1 MNSREK
7 LADILIV
14 YSISTSSHV
23 TYLLRKYM
31 NIFINTFPVYN
42 ATSHILTHLVP
53 MTNERRMVRAV
64 THFA

>member
-14 YSISTSSHV
+14 YSISTFSHL
-23 TYLLRKYM
+23 TYLLREYI

-42 ATSHILTHLVP
+42 ATSHILTHSVP
-53 MTNERRMVRAV
+53 VTNKRMVTAV